1 MKKLSVFLCAM
12 VLVFGLGVTVHA
24 FSNNQYSRAT
34 LRGLRS
40 SRILVKVVHHDG
52 KSIES
57 FKAAITEDLETRL
70 RIGRIHIDRNS
81 NNSIQ
86 LFITII
92 EVPKAS
98 ENFIYLIEISVFQ
111 EGRLMRNEK
120 SGIHDVCT
128 WSSGYHGLCHSMT
141 KIRDNVRD
149 QIDVFIKAHNS
160 VNPRNFWP

>member
-1 MKKLSVFLCAM
+1 MKKLSVVLCAV
-12 VLVFGLGVTVHA
+12 VLVFGLGVAVHA
-24 FSNNQYSRAT
+24 FSNNQYSRET

-40 SRILVKVVHHDG
+40 SRILVKVVDYDG
-52 KSIES
+52 ISIEPLKS
-57 FKAAITEDLETRL
+57 AITEELEIKL
-70 RIGRIHIDRNS
+70 RIGGIHIDQNS
-81 NNSIQ
+81 NNSIE
-86 LFITII
+86 LLINII

-141 KIRDNVRD
+141 KIRDNVKD
-149 QIDVFIKAHNS
+149 QIDVFINAHNS